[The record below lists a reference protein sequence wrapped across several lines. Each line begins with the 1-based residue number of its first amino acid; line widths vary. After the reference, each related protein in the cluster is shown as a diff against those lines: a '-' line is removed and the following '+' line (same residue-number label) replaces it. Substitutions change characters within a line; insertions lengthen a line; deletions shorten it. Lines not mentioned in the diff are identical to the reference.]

1 MIIYNENKKIDNLL
15 VRVIQYVNMIM
26 MYWVR
31 KQFDLRNS
39 DRNFVQ

>member
-1 MIIYNENKKIDNLL
+1 MIIYNVNKKIDNLM
-15 VRVIQYVNMIM
+15 VRIIQYVNMIM